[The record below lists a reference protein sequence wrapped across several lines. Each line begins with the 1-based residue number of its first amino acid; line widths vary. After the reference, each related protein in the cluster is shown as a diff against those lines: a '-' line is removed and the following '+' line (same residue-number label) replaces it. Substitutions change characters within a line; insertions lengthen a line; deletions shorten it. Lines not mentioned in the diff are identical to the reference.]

1 MGNDDERKR
10 SDYLKIEPGM
20 AEPLDGEER
29 LSPGEERELLRLEEA
44 WRGKF
49 ARYTAS
55 LPTPE
60 RTADLIARV
69 RSMADRDESS
79 EYGAQ
84 DEASRA
90 GTAPGGEI
98 PDVWSELEKARRREP
113 LWSRAY
119 VLFRSQWSVY
129 GTRGWLATA
138 AAMFAAGY
146 GAGQYEYDSA
156 RGLSVWLH
164 GITLIAIFAMAYAF
178 RPIDEGMR
186 QLQRIGYYSPLQQ
199 TIARFSVVLGVQ
211 FAAALAASFML
222 TDTGIRMALIPF
234 LLGWTAPLLLFAV
247 AGFVLSQWWGTR
259 TAAAALL
266 AVWAAQ
272 LAGGDRLQWAYLLAT
287 PGLPYYD
294 TTRYIAWAMAA
305 GLLAAYFVLRPGKEA
320 SP

>member
-1 MGNDDERKR
+1 MGIDDERKR
-10 SDYLKIEPGM
+10 PDYLKIESETT
-20 AEPLDGEER
+20 EPPDGEER
-29 LSPGEERELLRLEEA
+29 LSPEEERELVRMEKA

-49 ARYTAS
+49 DRYTAS

-138 AAMFAAGY
+138 AAIFAAGY

-222 TDTGIRMALIPF
+222 TDTGIRLTLIPF

-259 TAAAALL
+259 TSSSALL

-287 PGLPYYD
+287 PGLPYYE
-294 TTRYIAWAMAA
+294 TTRYIAWAMTA
-305 GLLAAYFVLRPGKEA
+305 GLLAAYFVRRHGKEA